1 MSQHRKIL
9 SLFRFRRIIIPI
21 IIGLLVASYLL
32 YDSFDKEV
40 FQQIHFGWQSLLW
53 LFVALLLM
61 ATRDIAYMYRIRL
74 LTDKQLSWRKSF
86 DVIMLWEF
94 ASSVTPSV
102 VGGSAVALFII
113 NKEGIKMGKSTA
125 IVMITALLDEL
136 FYIIMVPVVFIIVG
150 SNSLFISAREISLL
164 GMTLGSKQIFI
175 VGYLFILLLTSIIVY
190 GVFIN
195 PRGFKWLL
203 IKIFKLPFLR
213 KWRTKAKETGDEI
226 ITTSKEMKG
235 KSFMFWFKA
244 FFATF
249 FSWTARFWVVN
260 FLLLA
265 FVSVNEHFLIYARQL
280 IMWVI
285 MLISPTPGSSGVAE
299 FAFSDF
305 LGDFITPGL
314 SPALAVL
321 WRLFSYYPYLFIGAI
336 ILPYWIR
343 RVYLK
348 RKLIKFKS

>member
-9 SLFRFRRIIIPI
+9 SLFRFRRIIIPVV
-21 IIGLLVASYLL
+21 IGLAVASYLL

-40 FQQIHFGWQSLLW
+40 FSQVHLSWKSYLW
-53 LFVALLLM
+53 LFCALLLM
-61 ATRDIAYMYRIRL
+61 GVRDVSYMYRIRL

-102 VGGSAVALFII
+102 VGGSAVALFIV
-113 NKEGIKMGKSTA
+113 NKEGINMGKTTA

-136 FYIIMVPVVFIIVG
+136 FYIIMVPIVFILVG
-150 SNSLFISAREISLL
+150 GSKLFIAAREIVIF

-175 VGYLFILLLTSIIVY
+175 VGYLFILMLTSIIVY

-195 PRGFKWLL
+195 PRGFKWILL
-203 IKIFKLPFLR
+203 KVFKLPFLR
-213 KWRTKAKETGDEI
+213 KWRTKAQETGDEI
-226 ITTSKEMKG
+226 IITSKEMKG
-235 KSFMFWFKA
+235 KPFGFWFKA

-260 FLLLA
+260 FLILA
-265 FVSVNEHFLIYARQL
+265 FVSVNDHFIIYARQL
-280 IMWVI
+280 VMWVI

-314 SPALAVL
+314 SPTLAIL

-343 RVYLK
+343 RVYFK
-348 RKLIKFKS
+348 RKMIKFKS